1 MRIVENMCTRS
12 DCYLAGRTITVKGL
26 MIHSVGCPQPKA
38 QPFINNWN
46 KPGVKACVHAII
58 EPDGDVYQLLPW
70 NHRGWH
76 AGGNA
81 NNTHIGVEMC
91 EPDCIRYT
99 RGAAFTCSDVN
110 HAREVVR
117 KTYEVAVELFAK
129 LCTEYCLNPLEDGV
143 IISHREGHKRN
154 IASNHGDPEHLWM
167 GLGLPY
173 TMDTFRKAVHEKMGT
188 KMEDTTDCNPE
199 KRIWDFLLSQIGNE
213 YGVAGLMGNLYAES
227 GLNPKNLQNTYN
239 KKLNISDEEYTMLVD
254 GGNYPDFITD
264 KAGYGLAQWTYYTRK
279 QNLLN
284 YAKQK
289 GTSIGNLDLQLEFL
303 LQELTGYRNVY
314 QTLIHAN
321 TVREAAVAV
330 LTGFEKPAN
339 QSETVCKKRTAYGQ
353 RFYDKYAS
361 DIPSNSLPFKV
372 RVEITDLNIRIG
384 AGTNYAKTGKCTGM
398 GVFTIVEVQ
407 DGKGSKTGWGKLKSG
422 QGWISLDYTTRI

>member
-1 MRIVENMCTRS
+1 MRIVENICTQS
-12 DCYLAGRTITVKGL
+12 DCYLSGRTINVKGL
-26 MIHSVGCPQPKA
+26 MLHSVGCPQPKA

-46 KPGVKACVHAII
+46 KSGAKACVHAII

-91 EPDCIRYT
+91 EPDCLRYS

-129 LCTEYCLNPLEDGV
+129 LCTEYRLNPLEDGV
-143 IISHREGHKRN
+143 IISHREGHRRN

-173 TMDTFRKAVHEKMGT
+173 TMDTFRKAVDEKMG
-188 KMEDTTDCNPE
+188 DTTDCNPE
-199 KRIWDFLLSQIGNE
+199 KRIWDVLLSQIGNE

-289 GTSIGNLDLQLEFL
+289 GTSIGNLDMQLEFL
-303 LQELTGYRNVY
+303 LQELSGYGNVY
-314 QTLIHAN
+314 QTLIHAK

-372 RVEITDLNIRIG
+372 RVEITDLNIRTG
-384 AGTNYAKTGKCTGM
+384 AGTNYSKIGKCTGM

-407 DGKGSKTGWGKLKSG
+407 DGKGAKTGWGKLKSG
-422 QGWISLDYTTRI
+422 QGWISLDYAVRI

>member
-1 MRIVENMCTRS
+1 MRIIENICTQS
-12 DCYLAGRTITVKGL
+12 DCYLSGRTINVKGL
-26 MIHSVGCPQPKA
+26 MLHSVGCPQPKA

-70 NHRGWH
+70 DHRGWH

-129 LCTEYCLNPLEDGV
+129 LCTEYRLNPLEDGV
-143 IISHREGHKRN
+143 IISHREGHRRN

-173 TMDTFRKAVHEKMGT
+173 TMDTFRKDVHEKMGT

-199 KRIWDFLLSQIGNE
+199 KHIWDFLLSKIGNE

-289 GTSIGNLDLQLEFL
+289 GTSIGNLDMQLEFL
-303 LQELTGYRNVY
+303 LQELSGYGNVY
-314 QTLIHAN
+314 QTLIHAKN
-321 TVREAAVAV
+321 VAEAAVAV
-330 LTGFEKPAN
+330 LTGYEKPAN
-339 QSETVCKKRTAYGQ
+339 QRIQYGQ
-353 RFYDKYAS
+353 LFYDKYAS
-361 DIPSNSLPFKV
+361 DTIKHHVPFKV
-372 RVEITDLNIRIG
+372 RVEIDDLNIRTG
-384 AGTNYAKTGKCTGM
+384 AGTNYAKTGKCTGI

-407 DGKGSKTGWGKLKSG
+407 DGKGAKIGWGKLKSG
-422 QGWISLDYTTRI
+422 QGWISLDYATRI

>member
-1 MRIVENMCTRS
+1 MRIVENICTQS
-12 DCYLAGRTITVKGL
+12 DCYLSGRTINVKGL
-26 MIHSVGCPQPKA
+26 MLHSVGCPQPKA

-46 KPGVKACVHAII
+46 KSGAKACVHAII

-91 EPDCIRYT
+91 EPDCLRYS

-129 LCTEYCLNPLEDGV
+129 LCTEYRLNPLEDGV
-143 IISHREGHKRN
+143 IISHREGHRRN

-173 TMDTFRKAVHEKMGT
+173 TMDTFRKAVDEKMG
-188 KMEDTTDCNPE
+188 DTTDCNPE
-199 KRIWDFLLSQIGNE
+199 KRIWDVLLSQIGNE

-289 GTSIGNLDLQLEFL
+289 GTSIGNLDMQLEFL
-303 LQELTGYRNVY
+303 LQELSGYGNVY
-314 QTLIHAN
+314 QTLIHAK

-372 RVEITDLNIRIG
+372 RVEITDLNIRTG

-407 DGKGSKTGWGKLKSG
+407 DGKGAKTGWGKLKSG
-422 QGWISLDYTTRI
+422 QGWISLDYAVRI